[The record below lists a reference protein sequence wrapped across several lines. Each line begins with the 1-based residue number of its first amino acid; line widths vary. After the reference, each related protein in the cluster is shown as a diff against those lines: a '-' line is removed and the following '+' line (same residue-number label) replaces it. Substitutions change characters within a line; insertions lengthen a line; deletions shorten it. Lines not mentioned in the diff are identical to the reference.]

1 MLNDTQRLHLQEM
14 IKANNTEDTTN
25 AIREVRHSSI
35 IHSEVQELVNLKQKY
50 SRLSKTN
57 PQQFDDMCV
66 KRCNFL
72 FNNYTEIF
80 NKVKKNEIDL
90 QMLNKFLNVL
100 KQIEDG
106 KIDQHEGSYMVGTIL
121 KEIYIDSALKK
132 AEKTDKKDKKN
143 KKDDKPIKPVKIS
156 WKEYKEKIIWNRNK

>member
-1 MLNDTQRLHLQEM
+1 MLDDNQKLRLQEM

-25 AIREVRHSSI
+25 AIREVKHSQI

-50 SRLSKTN
+50 SRLAKTN
-57 PQQFDDMCV
+57 PTQFDDICT
-66 KRCNFL
+66 KRCSFL
-72 FNNYTEIF
+72 FNNYTDIF
-80 NKVKKNEIDL
+80 NKVKKDEIDL
-90 QMLNKFLNVL
+90 TMLNKFLNVL

-132 AEKTDKKDKKN
+132 AEKLDKKN
-143 KKDDKPIKPVKIS
+143 SKKNREEKTLKPVKIS
-156 WKEYKEKIIWNRNK
+156 WREYKEKTIEN

>member
-25 AIREVRHSSI
+25 AIREVRH
-35 IHSEVQELVNLKQKY
+35 Y
-50 SRLSKTN
+50 PRLSKTN
-57 PQQFDDMCV
+57 PQQFDDICV
-66 KRCNFL
+66 NRCNFL

-80 NKVKKNEIDL
+80 NKVKKDEIDL

>member
-1 MLNDTQRLHLQEM
+1 
-14 IKANNTEDTTN
+14 
-25 AIREVRHSSI
+25 
-35 IHSEVQELVNLKQKY
+35 
-50 SRLSKTN
+50 
-57 PQQFDDMCV
+57 MCV

-80 NKVKKNEIDL
+80 NKVKKDEIDL

-106 KIDQHEGSYMVGTIL
+106 KIDQHEGSYIVGTIL

-143 KKDDKPIKPVKIS
+143 KKEDKPIKPVKIS
-156 WKEYKEKIIWNRNK
+156 WKEYKEKNNLE